1 MIVNNSAQI
10 YKIAEYKPHFL
21 LKIAEYIPQFL
32 SKNAECKP
40 HFCPKLRIPFRSFYS
55 SNKSSKTT
63 WFMTAFDHWL
73 VAMPYVVTITVRTA
87 LLVPV

>member
-1 MIVNNSAQI
+1 MTVNNSAQI

-21 LKIAEYIPQFL
+21 LKF
-32 SKNAECKP
+32 AECKP
-40 HFCPKLRIPFRSFYS
+40 HFLPKTAEYNPQFYS